1 MEEEEPCSEAGP
13 YGQTVRGPPAA
24 GVIIGVILVMTGV
37 VHSWKYM
44 ITYCILTYEI
54 PILHTIG

>member
-1 MEEEEPCSEAGP
+1 
-13 YGQTVRGPPAA
+13 
-24 GVIIGVILVMTGV
+24 MTGV

-54 PILHTIG
+54 PILHTMDSTYIRCCILAIMDTVAVLLDEPSGMMG